1 MTDLAYAFTLYF
13 VTLGP
18 LKTVPAFYLV
28 ARGADR
34 RTTTALA
41 VRSAVVATAIV
52 LFVAL
57 VASGTMVTWRVSTDA
72 IAIAGGVVLLMS
84 AVRALTSFHLIEPA
98 AGAGSALPSAWNLR
112 WMGGPVLSPLAIPS
126 IVTPIGI
133 VVVLYFSGL
142 AVGNSALQGQLV
154 GLLIAIMSLNLL
166 AMLF

>member
-1 MTDLAYAFTLYF
+1 MTDLGYAFTIYI
-13 VTLGP
+13 VGP

-72 IAIAGGVVLLMS
+72 RS
-84 AVRALTSFHLIEPA
+84 PA
-98 AGAGSALPSAWNLR
+98 ASCC
-112 WMGGPVLSPLAIPS
+112 
-126 IVTPIGI
+126 
-133 VVVLYFSGL
+133 
-142 AVGNSALQGQLV
+142 
-154 GLLIAIMSLNLL
+154 
-166 AMLF
+166 